1 MVLVYVEGRSI
12 KATAG
17 AAITAGQLVELTGD
31 ETVAPTSGASSKVLG
46 VAMKDAAAGEQVTV
60 ITEGVVEVTAA
71 GAISAGDLVQSAA
84 NGQVEVFSATKTYT
98 DSGGN
103 TVSVDDVT
111 MVVGRAITSA
121 AAAGD
126 KVKIK
131 LEV

>member
-1 MVLVYVEGRSI
+1 MVLEYVEGRFI

-31 ETVAPTSGASSKVLG
+31 ETVSPASAGSTKVLG
-46 VAMKDAAAGEQVTV
+46 VAMKDAAAGELVTV
-60 ITEGVVEVTAA
+60 ITEGVVRVTAA
-71 GAISAGDLVQSAA
+71 GAITAGTKVQAAAGGQVDAWSAAAAGDSA
-84 NGQVEVFSATKTYT
+84 KI
-98 DSGGN
+98 
-103 TVSVDDVT
+103 
-111 MVVGRAITSA
+111 VGLAITSA